1 MSGSIDTSLSLDTV
15 WGVITDYERLSE
27 VYSNIQH
34 SRFQHQAG
42 KLCVVQA
49 SGSLHALQ
57 STPLV
62 GAYHGSSCSSTHTCH
77 TSHAVT

>member
-34 SRFQHQAG
+34 SRLQRQAG

-49 SGSLHALQ
+49 SSSLHAL
-57 STPLV
+57 
-62 GAYHGSSCSSTHTCH
+62 SCSLLSCMLVVAAHVH
-77 TSHAVT
+77 SWVQ

>member
-34 SRFQHQAG
+34 SRLHHQAG

-57 STPLV
+57 SSLLLCVLTMAACGPPF
-62 GAYHGSSCSSTHTCH
+62 TCVIQ
-77 TSHAVT
+77 AMQ